1 MTKRGRKSETLNLFE
16 QYGGKHHQPDRLI
29 LFDDDSRNG
38 PWLDALDAFDLGDK
52 SELVALLKSGYP
64 IPPAIAPHTGRIADA
79 AKGAGYRV
87 ITADIVDRG
96 YPGCRIQDFL
106 KRRSA
111 PPSVVGNPP
120 FAIVE
125 EFARHAFDIGAD
137 KVALIA
143 RTASI
148 HAARWLRE
156 LPFSHAWLMTPRP
169 SMPPGPYVLAGGK
182 VGGGTP
188 DFCWLVLERGYAG
201 DRDGEKND
209 KDENDSC
216 RILSA
221 GTSANAD

>member
-1 MTKRGRKSETLNLFE
+1 MKPLAHITATAVSGERRRNSHIFVRDPNDWYLEPHWCSERLFAVEEFNRAATL
-16 QYGGKHHQPDRLI
+16 
-29 LFDDDSRNG
+29 
-38 PWLDALDAFDLGDK
+38 LDPCTG
-52 SELVALLKSGYP
+52 
-64 IPPAIAPHTGRIADA
+64 TGRIANA

-125 EFARHAFDIGAD
+125 EFARHAFDLGAD

-148 HAARWLRE
+148 HAARWLHE

-169 SMPPGPYVLAGGK
+169 SMPPGQHVLDGGK
-182 VGGGTP
+182 VEGDRT
-188 DFCWLVLERGYAG
+188 DYCWLVLKRGYV
-201 DRDGEKND
+201 GEPVIRWLHKNPQPPTATVRED
-209 KDENDSC
+209 
-216 RILSA
+216 A
-221 GTSANAD
+221 

>member
-156 LPFSHAWLMTPRP
+156 LPFSHAWLMTAIEMERK
-169 SMPPGPYVLAGGK
+169 MTKMKMTAAEFYRLAQAQ
-182 VGGGTP
+182 TLI
-188 DFCWLVLERGYAG
+188 DLHA
-201 DRDGEKND
+201 N
-209 KDENDSC
+209 
-216 RILSA
+216 RIRQLSF
-221 GTSANAD
+221 SSLSFFS